1 VRAAAA
7 DSRAPAIRGHSVP
20 LDPAAQ
26 YVRHPLATAVTTA
39 DRVLFTRPG
48 TAAHCTLIAPEVAAE
63 LWAMLAAPAQGGTLV
78 REDGSSRERVA
89 GLIESLIDRGFVLR
103 WDEEPGAA
111 EPPARPV
118 ERRPCRHLVLGIT
131 GAVQAIFAPQVVDRL
146 ARGFAERL
154 DVVLTRSA
162 GRLVRP
168 RALALAGA
176 RVWCSPWDSTANGG
190 VPHVELAAGA
200 ELVLVL
206 PASAAAIA
214 RLAHGACSDL
224 LSLVVTATRAPV
236 VVVPSMNDAMWH
248 HPAVQRNVRLLRADG
263 AYVVEPG
270 PGFSAASRRSAAVG
284 GAGLGPDAVNLIGTL
299 ESVLAVSR

>member
-1 VRAAAA
+1 M
-7 DSRAPAIRGHSVP
+7 PF
-20 LDPAAQ
+20 DPAAH

-48 TAAHCTLIAPEVAAE
+48 TPGHCASIAPEIAAE
-63 LWAMLAAPAQGGTLV
+63 LWARLGAPAQGGTLV
-78 REDGSSRERVA
+78 PNDGSSRERVA
-89 GLIESLIDRGFVLR
+89 GLIESLTDGGFVLR
-103 WDEEPGAA
+103 WDEDAIAA
-111 EPPARPV
+111 EIPPPPLA

-131 GAVQAIFAPQVVDRL
+131 GAVQAMFAPHMVDRL

-162 GRLVRP
+162 RRFVRA

-176 RVWCSPWDSTANGG
+176 QVWCSPWDSTADGG
-190 VPHVELAAGA
+190 VPHVELASSA

-214 RLAHGACSDL
+214 RLAHGTCADL

-248 HPAVQRNVRLLRADG
+248 HPAVQRNVRLLRSDG
-263 AYVVEPG
+263 AFVVEPG
-270 PGFSAASRRSAAVG
+270 PGFSAASRRSAPVG
-284 GAGLGPDAVNLIGTL
+284 GSGLGPEAVNLVGTL
-299 ESVLAVSR
+299 EAVLAVSR